1 MGCYNGFNVYRRD
14 NSGHL
19 VYVDEL
25 SDCVCGCRDANEIWQ
40 VCWTGHCFLSDVPEK
55 QIIFNKQFDG
65 KTMADVFGPSDKF
78 DRTKVTYEYMSVED
92 FTKEVMDA
100 AEPYIRDHER
110 AADNMRAEIKEKG
123 AYLLDLYQRQ
133 AAIKADDDE
142 TFNRA
147 FDRYEAH
154 IKKAIAELAMRKAA
168 LEKWE
173 SDDLEEGDEDMIRVR
188 EIEQMLKKLK
198 EVHAAHPDYVITQ
211 FCD

>member
-14 NSGHL
+14 NSGRL

-40 VCWTGHCFLSDVPEK
+40 VCWTGHCFLSDVSEK

-65 KTMADVFGPSDKF
+65 KTMADVFGSSDTF

-100 AEPYIRDHER
+100 AEPYMRDHER

-168 LEKWE
+168 LEKWD

>member
-1 MGCYNGFNVYRRD
+1 MGCYNGFNVYSRD
-14 NSGHL
+14 NSGNL

-25 SDCVCGCRDANEIWQ
+25 SGCVSGMNDANEIWQ
-40 VCWTGHCFLSDVPEK
+40 VGWTGHFLSVPEK
-55 QIIFNKQFDG
+55 KIIFNKEFDG

-110 AADNMRAEIKEKG
+110 VANNMRTEIKEKR

-133 AAIKADDDE
+133 AAIKADDDAI
-142 TFNRA
+142 FNRT

-168 LEKWE
+168 LEKWN
-173 SDDLEEGDEDMIRVR
+173 SDGPVDGDEDMIRVR

>member
-14 NSGHL
+14 NSGNL

-25 SDCVCGCRDANEIWQ
+25 SDWVSDMSDANEIWQ
-40 VCWTGHCFLSDVPEK
+40 VGWAGHCFLSVPEK
-55 QIIFNKQFDG
+55 QIIFNKEFDG

-100 AEPYIRDHER
+100 AEPYISDHEKI
-110 AADNMRAEIKEKG
+110 ANNMRTEIKEKS

-133 AAIKADDDE
+133 AAIKADDDAI
-142 TFNRA
+142 FNRT
-147 FDRYEAH
+147 FDRYEVH

-168 LEKWE
+168 LEKWN
-173 SDDLEEGDEDMIRVR
+173 SNDPVDGDEDMIRVR

-198 EVHAAHPDYVITQ
+198 EVHAAHPDYVITR

>member
-14 NSGHL
+14 KDGHL
-19 VYVDEL
+19 IYVDEL
-25 SDCVCGCRDANEIWQ
+25 SGCVSGHSEVNNIWHIH
-40 VCWTGHCFLSDVPEK
+40 WTGCHFLSDTPEK
-55 QIIFNKQFDG
+55 QIIFNKEFDG

-168 LEKWE
+168 LEKWD

>member
-14 NSGHL
+14 NSGRL

-100 AEPYIRDHER
+100 AEPYMRDHER